1 MCTNEFLLYFYVS
14 DCTMWSLYAVLTVLL
29 LQQASAFCP
38 PACDCDDETL
48 VVSCKEAN
56 LDVIPITLN
65 PSIQRLILKYNKIKT
80 VDSAI
85 QFYTSL
91 QYVDLSHNQLV
102 NIPVKGFEPQDK
114 LVELQLNHNKLSS
127 VNNKTFIGLKSLK
140 VLNLRGN
147 FLEDLPDRLFA
158 PLSHLEELDLGQ
170 NRISRID
177 QACFEGLT
185 ALRILYLDDNQLRSV
200 PTPSFTFLGMLAEL
214 RVGLNV
220 FTTLGDGA
228 FNGLGR
234 LSGLDLRGAG
244 LTNISDNA
252 FRGLSALRSLVLTDN
267 RLQSIPTKQLS
278 KLNRLEELEIGQ
290 NGFSMLEAGCFKGL
304 SNLKRLEITGASN
317 LSRVRKSAFQ
327 DNLNLEILT
336 LSKNPRLKTIEE
348 GALVGLPNLHHI
360 NLKENAFT
368 SFSESMLAW
377 PELRTIDIAE
387 NPIECGCNI
396 LWLREML
403 VRRNTTVVFC
413 NSPAPLK
420 YKSLTSLSAED
431 LGCAFND
438 AKKQAIIGALCGTA
452 VAILAIICLVLYKYR
467 HRLRG
472 ALKDYKWNKSRA
484 MSRKEHEYQ
493 KTFSHDDDFITRTG
507 LSSQGQNV
515 KPIPVTEL

>member
-1 MCTNEFLLYFYVS
+1 
-14 DCTMWSLYAVLTVLL
+14 MWSSLLSIASLVLL
-29 LQQASAFCP
+29 HPVLAFCP
-38 PACDCDDETL
+38 PNCECDDETL
-48 VVSCKEAN
+48 VVSCTQAN

-65 PSIQRLILKYNKIKT
+65 PSIQRLVLKYNKIKT

-85 QFYTSL
+85 QFYSSL

-102 NIPVKGFEPQDK
+102 NIPIKGFEPQEK

-147 FLEDLPDRLFA
+147 FLEDLPDSLFA

-177 QACFEGLT
+177 RACFEGLT

-200 PTPSFTFLGMLAEL
+200 PTPSFTYLGMLAEL

-220 FTTLGDGA
+220 FSTLGDGA

-234 LSGLDLRGAG
+234 LSTLDLRGAG
-244 LTNISDNA
+244 LTNITDNA
-252 FRGLSALRSLVLTDN
+252 FRGLQGLRSLVLTDN
-267 RLQSIPTKQLS
+267 RLLSIPTKQLS
-278 KLNRLEELEIGQ
+278 KLNRLEDLEIGQ
-290 NGFSMLEAGCFKGL
+290 NGFSMLESGCFKGL
-304 SNLKRLEITGASN
+304 SYLRTLEITGASN
-317 LSRVRKSAFQ
+317 LTRVRKGAFL
-327 DNLNLEILT
+327 DNLNLESLT
-336 LSKNPRLKTIEE
+336 LNKNPRLKTIEE
-348 GALVGLPNLHHI
+348 GALVGLPNLHHL

-377 PELRTIDIAE
+377 PELRSIDIAD

-403 VRRNTTVVFC
+403 VRRNTTVVSC

-420 YKSLTSLSAED
+420 YKSLVSLNAEE
-431 LGCAFND
+431 LGCSFND

-452 VAILAIICLVLYKYR
+452 VAIIAIICLLLYKYR
-467 HRLRG
+467 HRLQG
-472 ALKDYKWNKSRA
+472 ALKDYKWNKRA
-484 MSRKEHEYQ
+484 SRKEHEYQ
-493 KTFSHDDDFITRTG
+493 KTFSDDEFIMRT
-507 LSSQGQNV
+507 QQQTM

>member
-1 MCTNEFLLYFYVS
+1 MVNKGRRLDDITMRSLLV
-14 DCTMWSLYAVLTVLL
+14 TTALL
-29 LQQASAFCP
+29 LLVHQASAFCP
-38 PACDCDDETL
+38 PDCDCNDETL
-48 VVSCKEAN
+48 VVTCKEAN
-56 LDVIPITLN
+56 LDVIPLTLN
-65 PSIQRLILKYNKIKT
+65 PSIQRLVLKYNRIKT

-85 QFYTSL
+85 QFYLSL
-91 QYVDLSHNQLV
+91 QHVDLSHNHLV
-102 NIPVKGFEPQDK
+102 NIPIGGFEPQEK

-147 FLEDLPDRLFA
+147 FLEDLPGRLFA

-200 PTPSFTFLGMLAEL
+200 PTPSFIYLGMLAEL

-220 FTTLGDGA
+220 FTTLADGA

-234 LSGLDLRGAG
+234 LSALDLRGAG

-252 FRGLSALRSLVLTDN
+252 FRGLSGLRSLVLTDN

-278 KLNRLEELEIGQ
+278 KLTRLEELEIGQ

-304 SNLKRLEITGASN
+304 SYLKRLEITGASN
-317 LSRVRKSAFQ
+317 LTRVRKGAFA
-327 DNLNLEILT
+327 DNLNLETLT
-336 LSKNPRLKTIEE
+336 LNKNPKLKIIEE
-348 GALVGLPNLHHI
+348 DALVGLPNLYHL

-403 VRRNTTVVFC
+403 VRRNTSAVFC

-420 YKSLTSLSAED
+420 YKSLISLSAED

-438 AKKQAIIGALCGTA
+438 TRKQG
-452 VAILAIICLVLYKYR
+452 
-467 HRLRG
+467 
-472 ALKDYKWNKSRA
+472 
-484 MSRKEHEYQ
+484 
-493 KTFSHDDDFITRTG
+493 
-507 LSSQGQNV
+507 
-515 KPIPVTEL
+515 